1 MRTVDRRKNNGS
13 KLVPEHRS
21 FFATSRTL
29 LQTLRQVQVT
39 LNLPDLGL
47 LLSWAIQL
55 TDDMFNRI
63 EDRHGLRHNLQGF
76 SVVISQLV

>member
-1 MRTVDRRKNNGS
+1 MVQSLYLKIVVS
-13 KLVPEHRS
+13 LLHQELCYE
-21 FFATSRTL
+21 TL
-29 LQTLRQVQVT
+29 LQVQVT

-63 EDRHGLRHNLQGF
+63 EDRCCLT
-76 SVVISQLV
+76 STKVTK

>member
-13 KLVPEHRS
+13 KLVPENRS

-29 LQTLRQVQVT
+29 LQTLLQVQVT

-63 EDRHGLRHNLQGF
+63 EDRHGLRHNLQGL